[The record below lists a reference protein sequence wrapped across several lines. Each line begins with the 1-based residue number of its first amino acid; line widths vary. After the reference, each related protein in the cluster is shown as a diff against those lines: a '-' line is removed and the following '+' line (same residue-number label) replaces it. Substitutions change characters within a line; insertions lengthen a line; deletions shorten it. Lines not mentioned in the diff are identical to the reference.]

1 MRRSRSIWI
10 GAVAASLLLS
20 ACGANPL
27 RAIPDTDAPVSSN
40 QPTTPTH
47 HLAAGVNVLE
57 ISITPGEAKVA
68 VGQSTQFTVTLK
80 LSTGQT
86 VYDPQLVSWSLGDP
100 LAGQVD
106 NMGILTPNQPRS
118 TTLRAQLQGKTAE
131 AQVTITPAV
140 YSWQQVPS
148 PTQNDLFA
156 ARMVARND
164 AWVVGANG
172 TVLHYFGNQW
182 QPYYG
187 SRIAQDA
194 SLRGIHFA
202 DNATGFIVGG
212 KGTEEK
218 PTGAVAY
225 KFDNGNWNET
235 PMTVSGGLRGVWA
248 QDATHAWAVGGDAE
262 GKVLLMKWNGYTWQR
277 DTSYSG
283 KGALNAVHMIG
294 SEGWAVGR
302 SGNDALVLHFNGQ
315 KWESQNLPLGTGVF
329 EGTELKG
336 LYMVN
341 GEQGYAVGWAKPTV
355 GFRKGLVLKLD
366 SRGQQRFQWTQ
377 WERMEA
383 ADGKTQY
390 LDQVPLNAISM
401 FGGGQGWILG
411 STITPKVWL
420 PLNPMN
426 DVYGNLLSFD
436 GTSYAID
443 NSYWKYNLSQ
453 EFTGIHMLPEG
464 DGVVVGRKG
473 YLMQRAYDWR
483 QLGQY
488 PTSAGG
494 GAAAPGTGTYPY
506 SGTR

>member
-1 MRRSRSIWI
+1 MKLRSIWI
-10 GAVAASLLLS
+10 GAVAASLLLP
-20 ACGANPL
+20 ACGGKVIGS
-27 RAIPDTDAPVSSN
+27 AIPEPNVPVTSN
-40 QPTTPTH
+40 QPTTPIH
-47 HLAAGVNVLE
+47 HLAPGVNVLE
-57 ISITPGEAKVA
+57 IAITPGEAKVA

-80 LSTGQT
+80 LSNGQT

-106 NMGILTPNQPRS
+106 SMGILTPIQPRS
-118 TTLRAQLQGKTAE
+118 TMIRAQLQGKTAE
-131 AQVTITPAV
+131 AMVTITPAV

-156 ARMVARND
+156 ARMITRND
-164 AWVVGANG
+164 AWVVGAAG

-187 SRIAQDA
+187 QIAQDA
-194 SLRGIHFA
+194 TLRGIHFA

-212 KGTEEK
+212 KGEEEK
-218 PTGAVAY
+218 PTAAVAY
-225 KFDNGNWNET
+225 KFENGNW
-235 PMTVSGGLRGVWA
+235 VSTAINATGGLRGVWA
-248 QDATHAWAVGGDAE
+248 QDVNHAWAVGGDAE
-262 GKVLLMKWNGYTWQR
+262 GKVLLMKWNGQSWQR
-277 DTSYSG
+277 DQSYSG
-283 KGALNAVHMIG
+283 KGYLNAVHMIG

-302 SGNDALVLHFNGQ
+302 AGNDALVLRFDGQ
-315 KWESQNLPLGTGVF
+315 KWAAQTLPFGTGVF

-355 GFRKGLVLKLD
+355 GFRKGLVLKFD
-366 SRGQQRFQWTQ
+366 SRGQNRYTYSK

-383 ADGKTQY
+383 ADSKTQY

-401 FGGGQGWILG
+401 FGGGQGWMLG
-411 STITPKVWL
+411 ATITPKVWL

-436 GTSYAID
+436 GTTYGID

-464 DGVVVGRKG
+464 DGIVIGRKG
-473 YLMQRAYDWR
+473 YLMQRSYDWR

-488 PTSAGG
+488 PAAGND
-494 GAAAPGTGTYPY
+494 GAPVPGTQTPGY
-506 SGTR
+506 